1 MRLPPK
7 KSVTTNQTTILVSFV
22 AVREKEGDIL
32 MLHDLM
38 KYAQQ
43 KLAEAE
49 KNDSG
54 NDMRYW
60 AAYLDGVKA
69 AERRVSAHEH
79 GEDR

>member
-1 MRLPPK
+1 MK
-7 KSVTTNQTTILVSFV
+7 
-22 AVREKEGDIL
+22 
-32 MLHDLM
+32 DLM
-38 KYAQQ
+38 EYAQR

-49 KNDSG
+49 KTGSSA
-54 NDMRYW
+54 DMRYW